1 MSPGP
6 ERPAER
12 DVVSVWWRALWAG
25 AMFGG
30 GLLWAVAVAVGFTGA
45 SPGQLV
51 WAASVLVAV
60 SLPGVAVGQLRGRA
74 EGDRTVVMS
83 TIASVAGVVSI
94 LLFPFGG
101 LLTLADLFDWPIYD
115 NFIEAGR
122 RLGQFL
128 LGAWPA
134 RSHCEVACCERR
146 VAPSCQPRV
155 LRSDRSGQRRLLR
168 CLPTAGHIA
177 CGALHDLAR
186 DGRGS
191 LAGGMV
197 NSRVTV

>member
-1 MSPGP
+1 
-6 ERPAER
+6 
-12 DVVSVWWRALWAG
+12 
-25 AMFGG
+25 MFGG

-60 SLPGVAVGQLRGRA
+60 SLPGVVVGQLRGRA

-128 LGAWPA
+128 LGAGLLGLIVRWRAVRGVWLLRVSLVFSGVIGLASAVFFDVYPLLVTLHVVLSMTWLVMGVAAWPA
-134 RSHCEVACCERR
+134 GWS
-146 VAPSCQPRV
+146 
-155 LRSDRSGQRRLLR
+155 
-168 CLPTAGHIA
+168 TAE
-177 CGALHDLAR
+177 
-186 DGRGS
+186 
-191 LAGGMV
+191 
-197 NSRVTV
+197 